1 METVLQLVAR
11 LSAGLFAGAAMYVSL
26 VEHPARMR
34 CGTSLAAT
42 EFGPSYYRAAA
53 MQAPLASAG
62 FLSGTAVWLMGAH
75 FLWAV
80 GGILLGSTILVT
92 MIVIWPTN
100 KQLLDPALD
109 KDSALANRLLV
120 RWGRLHILR
129 TNLSIVAF
137 LMFLTLKSH

>member
-1 METVLQLVAR
+1 
-11 LSAGLFAGAAMYVSL
+11 
-26 VEHPARMR
+26 
-34 CGTSLAAT
+34 
-42 EFGPSYYRAAA
+42 